1 MTQGEHHIIMI
12 EFDDQLAA
20 LMLMPIKLTN
30 AIVPARILV
39 VDDDEN
45 IRAVLRAF
53 LKAWGYEVIVADSG
67 AAALE
72 WTKKSAGKLDL
83 LITDF
88 RMPSMDGI
96 ELAQRVRNRHPE
108 LKVLYMS
115 GDLQELAKN
124 RQFEIAADLIAKPF
138 QSGDLAMKV
147 SHILDR

>member
-1 MTQGEHHIIMI
+1 
-12 EFDDQLAA
+12 
-20 LMLMPIKLTN
+20 MPS
-30 AIVPARILV
+30 RILV
-39 VDDDEN
+39 VDDEED
-45 IRAVLRAF
+45 IRTVLRAF

-72 WTKKSAGKLDL
+72 RTKDLAGKLDL

-88 RMPSMDGI
+88 RTPSMDGI
-96 ELAQRVRNRHPE
+96 ELVQQMRNRHPE

-115 GDLQELAKN
+115 GDLEELAKN
-124 RQFEIAADLIAKPF
+124 RKFEIAANLIAKLF

>member
-1 MTQGEHHIIMI
+1 MI

-39 VDDDEN
+39 VDDEED
-45 IRAVLRAF
+45 IRTVLRAF

-96 ELAQRVRNRHPE
+96 ELAQRMRNRHSE

-124 RQFEIAADLIAKPF
+124 RKFEIAANLIAKPF

>member
-1 MTQGEHHIIMI
+1 MTQREHHIIMI

-39 VDDDEN
+39 VDDEEDVRN
-45 IRAVLRAF
+45 VLRAF

-72 WTKKSAGKLDL
+72 WAKKSARKLDL

-96 ELAQRVRNRHPE
+96 ELVQQMRNRHPE

-115 GDLQELAKN
+115 GDLQELAQN
-124 RQFEIAADLIAKPF
+124 RKFEIAENF
-138 QSGDLAMKV
+138 N
-147 SHILDR
+147 

>member
-1 MTQGEHHIIMI
+1 MI

-20 LMLMPIKLTN
+20 LMLMPIKLTS
-30 AIVPARILV
+30 AIVPSRILV
-39 VDDDEN
+39 VDDEEDV
-45 IRAVLRAF
+45 RTVLRAF
-53 LKAWGYEVIVADSG
+53 LKAWGYQVIVANSG

-72 WTKKSAGKLDL
+72 WVKKSAGKLDL

-96 ELAQRVRNRHPE
+96 ELAQRMRNRHPE

-115 GDLQELAKN
+115 GDLEELAKH
-124 RQFEIAADLIAKPF
+124 RKFEIAANLIAKPF

>member
-1 MTQGEHHIIMI
+1 MTQREHHIIMI

-39 VDDDEN
+39 VDEEED
-45 IRAVLRAF
+45 IRTVLRAF

-72 WTKKSAGKLDL
+72 WAKKSAGKLDL
-83 LITDF
+83 LITNF

-96 ELAQRVRNRHPE
+96 ELAQRMRNRHSE

-124 RQFEIAADLIAKPF
+124 RKFEIAANLIAKPF
-138 QSGDLAMKV
+138 QSGDLAVKV
-147 SHILDR
+147 SYILDR

>member
-1 MTQGEHHIIMI
+1 MTQREHHIIMI

-20 LMLMPIKLTN
+20 LMLMPIKLTS
-30 AIVPARILV
+30 AIAPARILV
-39 VDDDEN
+39 VDDEED
-45 IRAVLRAF
+45 IRSVLRAF

-72 WTKKSAGKLDL
+72 WTKKSGGKLDL

-96 ELAQRVRNRHPE
+96 ELAQRMRNRHPG

-115 GDLQELAKN
+115 DDLQDLATN
-124 RQFEIAADLIAKPF
+124 RQFE
-138 QSGDLAMKV
+138 
-147 SHILDR
+147 